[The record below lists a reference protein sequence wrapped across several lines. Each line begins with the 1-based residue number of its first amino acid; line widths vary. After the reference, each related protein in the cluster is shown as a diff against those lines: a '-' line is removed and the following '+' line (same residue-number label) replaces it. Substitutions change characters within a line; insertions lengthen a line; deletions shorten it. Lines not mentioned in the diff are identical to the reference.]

1 MRVLLISPPFY
12 RVIGFYNRY
21 FPFGITSLG
30 TLLRDLG
37 HTVLVYDADV
47 TEHPINIDYARLP
60 EKYPDYL
67 RSFHQAEHPIWREV
81 TSVIADF
88 QPDLVGISSFT
99 TFAASAFHV
108 AALSKRIAPR
118 CPVVLG
124 GPHATAKDEEAMSVC
139 PELDFAVRGEGEETL
154 VELVDALARR
164 DDGFGGILGLTWR
177 ASGRVVRNP
186 PRQRGAEVDR
196 LPFPDRSLL
205 LNEKKYSSEDMG
217 LLMTSR
223 GCPYSC
229 TYCATDIKRV
239 GYRSAEGVI
248 AEIKAVK
255 QRYGT
260 TQFTFKDD
268 SFTVN
273 RKRVVELCEK
283 MIGQRLRVRWE
294 CNTRLNLIDE
304 ELLKLMKRAG
314 CNFIK
319 VGIES
324 GSERI
329 LKGMRK
335 GIALDQVR
343 AAAALLRR
351 SGIHWTG
358 YFMMG
363 VPGETREDVNQTV
376 EFLDEIRPDL
386 ALIGVYEPFPGTAM
400 FDEGVKRGLVRPDMS
415 REDFFTV
422 QPNDYYKA
430 DPALQ
435 TDTMTPGD
443 FQQLEGEV
451 KRVFHDH
458 NKRLGNLLKMGWA
471 RAAVYSSEPA
481 TLLADMKKYVSYRRA
496 S

>member
-21 FPFGITSLG
+21 FPFGIASLG

-47 TEHPINIDYARLP
+47 TENPTNIDYARLP
-60 EKYPDYL
+60 EKYPEYL
-67 RSFHQAEHPIWREV
+67 RSFHDEGHPVWSEV
-81 TSVIADF
+81 SRVIADF
-88 QPDLVGISSFT
+88 RPDLVGISAFT

-108 AALSKRIAPR
+108 AALSKRAAPQ

-124 GPHATAKDEEAMSVC
+124 GPHATAKDEEAMAVC
-139 PELDFAVRGEGEETL
+139 GEFDFAVRGEGEETL
-154 VELVDALARR
+154 VELLGALERR
-164 DDGFGGILGLTWR
+164 DQGFGGIVGLTWR
-177 ASGRVVRNP
+177 SQGRVVRNP
-186 PRQRGAEVDR
+186 PRQRGAAVDR

-239 GYRSAEGVI
+239 GYRSAQGVI

-273 RKRVVELCEK
+273 RKRVVELCEQLIAQK
-283 MIGQRLRVRWE
+283 VRVRWE

-304 ELLKLMKRAG
+304 ELLRLMKRAG

-324 GSERI
+324 GSERV
-329 LKGMRK
+329 LKEMRK
-335 GIALDQVR
+335 GIDLDQVR
-343 AAAALLRR
+343 RAAVLLRQ

-363 VPGETREDVNQTV
+363 VPGETREDVEQTL
-376 EFLDEIRPDL
+376 EFLGEVRPDL

-400 FDEGVKRGLVRPDMS
+400 FDEGVRRGLVRPDMG
-415 REDFFTV
+415 REDFFSV
-422 QPNDYYKA
+422 APNDYYKA
-430 DPALQ
+430 DPAVQ
-435 TDTMTPGD
+435 SDTIAPED
-443 FQQLEGEV
+443 FLRLEGEV
-451 KRVFHDH
+451 KRAFHDH
-458 NKRLGNLLKMGWA
+458 NKKLGNVLKMGWA
-471 RAAVYSSEPA
+471 KAAVYASEPSA
-481 TLLADMKKYVSYRRA
+481 LFSDLKKYVSYRWA